1 MRICLICPG
10 REFGGGYCESNALAR
25 VLARRHEV
33 TLLHAGSSD
42 EGHVEAGGGV
52 HDIFAEPSPELVA
65 TVFAGEPHRR
75 SAAVMEALER
85 AYESAPP
92 EYVEAPDFRAAALVP
107 LMARRSGHELLAG
120 TRFGVRLAGSAEL
133 RELHNGTFGAPE
145 TKVIRG
151 LEREQLRL
159 ADVVVWPGGDLLER
173 YRRFYPLS
181 LTEGALIPP
190 PLELGDPPDPRPWSG
205 GPLRILVPGPLERR
219 LGALDL
225 ADACLRLPCDEWRL
239 TVAGEDTETGLGG
252 QSVALTI
259 EAMFD
264 GDDRLEM
271 RNGFDRGAW
280 EDAGDHDLVAVPARF
295 AAWPGAAVEAAA
307 RGLPLLATPVGGL
320 RDLAAPGAGW
330 LADGPGAA
338 AVRRALLPL
347 VEDPGQ
353 VALVQGSGVP
363 FERLRELTDPERV
376 LDAYER
382 LLAEHP
388 PSAAR
393 PAVARREEPHVTAVV
408 PYYHLPEYVEEAVDS
423 ALSQTHRALD
433 VIVVN
438 DGSFEPSDA
447 VLDRFDDPRVRVV
460 TQLNGG
466 ESAARNL
473 GIRLASGRYV
483 VMLDPDNALE
493 PGFVAR
499 AVEVL
504 EREPDLA
511 YAGCWLRF
519 VGPDGSPAEGLAG
532 YAALGNSIM
541 PEDED
546 NWDGDTLAV
555 LRRSVF
561 IEEGFKYDG
570 SGNLHAD
577 WALYRWLREGGRYG
591 TVIPA
596 WLARYRVLPESLMRA
611 FGEDL
616 QRRGWQEARDLRLLR
631 GAGLGEEG

>member
-1 MRICLICPG
+1 MRICLVCPG
-10 REFGGGYCESNALAR
+10 REFGGGECESSALAR
-25 VLARRHEV
+25 ALARRHEV
-33 TLLHAGSSD
+33 TLIHAGSPA
-42 EGHVEAGGGV
+42 EGHAAAGEGV
-52 HDIFAEPSPELVA
+52 RDVFAGPSPELVA

-85 AYESAPP
+85 AFDAAPP

-107 LMARRSGHELLAG
+107 LMARRGGHELLAE
-120 TRFGVRLAGSAEL
+120 TRFGVRLSGSAEL

-145 TKVIRG
+145 TKVTRG

-173 YRRFYPLS
+173 YRRFYPLP
-181 LTEGALIPP
+181 LADEALIPP
-190 PLELGDPPDPRPWSG
+190 PLELGEAPASPQRPE

-219 LGALDL
+219 LGALDV
-225 ADACLRLPCDEWRL
+225 ADACLRLPSDEWRL
-239 TVAGEDTETGLGG
+239 TVAGQDTETGPAG

-264 GDDRLEM
+264 GDDRVEL
-271 RNGFDRGAW
+271 RDDDAW
-280 EDAGDHDLVAVPARF
+280 ADAESHDLVALPARF
-295 AAWPGAAVEAAA
+295 AAWPGQAVEAAA

-320 RDLAAPGAGW
+320 PDLAAPGAGW
-330 LADGPGAA
+330 LTDGIGSP
-338 AVRRALLPL
+338 AVRQALSRLL
-347 VEDPGQ
+347 ENPGR
-353 VALVQGSGVP
+353 VAEVRGAGAP
-363 FERLRELTDPERV
+363 FARLRELTDPARV
-376 LDAYER
+376 LDAYEQ
-382 LLAEHP
+382 LLGER
-388 PSAAR
+388 SAPVAR
-393 PAVARREEPHVTAVV
+393 PPVGGSDEPHVTAVV
-408 PYYHLPEYVEEAVDS
+408 PYFHLPEYVEEAVGS
-423 ALSQTHRALD
+423 LLAQTHRNLD

-438 DGSFEPSDA
+438 DGSFEPADA
-447 VLDRFDDPRVRVV
+447 VLERLDDPRARVV

-473 GIRLASGRYV
+473 GIRLARGTYV

-493 PGFVAR
+493 PEFVAR
-499 AVEVL
+499 AVALL

-519 VGPDGSPAEGLAG
+519 VGPDGSPAEGVAG

-546 NWDGDTLAV
+546 NWDGDTLSV
-555 LRRSVF
+555 LRRSLF
-561 IEEGFKYDG
+561 TEEGFRYDG

-577 WALYRWLREGGRYG
+577 WALYRWLRERGRFG

-596 WLARYRVLPESLMRA
+596 RLARYRVLSESLMRA

-616 QRRGWQEARDLRLLR
+616 QRRGWEEARGLRLLR